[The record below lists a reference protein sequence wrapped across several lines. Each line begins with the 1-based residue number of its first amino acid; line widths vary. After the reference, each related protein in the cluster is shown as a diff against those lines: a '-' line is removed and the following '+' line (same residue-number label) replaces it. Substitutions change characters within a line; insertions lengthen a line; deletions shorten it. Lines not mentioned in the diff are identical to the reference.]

1 MTLDVNEVALVQSYS
16 LQHFHNSCRLE
27 TNHIVE
33 NRGQLGYIHMLGD
46 YVVNKS
52 VEFLCMLIWK
62 ALKLLREKAVT
73 YLSITLWQC
82 ICIYTMILFF
92 KKERNI

>member
-73 YLSITLWQC
+73 YLSIYYSLAVYMY
-82 ICIYTMILFF
+82 IYDDTFF
-92 KKERNI
+92 